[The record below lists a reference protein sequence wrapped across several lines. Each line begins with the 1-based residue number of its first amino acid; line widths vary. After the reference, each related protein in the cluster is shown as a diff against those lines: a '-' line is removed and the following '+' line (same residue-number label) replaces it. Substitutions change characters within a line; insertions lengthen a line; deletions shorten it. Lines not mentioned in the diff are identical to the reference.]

1 MMLQGSHQGGFAS
14 QRFCPVRPRVGFL
27 ASSCRVMDL
36 NASSSIAGFRRRRR
50 LDAPDVVV
58 VVVVAVV
65 MVVFTPTSRAWM
77 TFAAPRCFV
86 TWMIVSSL
94 IGTQWWTTARRRL
107 DDDDG
112 WTTTRDATL
121 VTMTSLDT
129 LPMGDPMDED
139 DERSRRRAQ
148 RQCRRVEWDEQNLA
162 KNFAE
167 RSATMTIDEVETPW
181 HSPPREL
188 FHDDDIDDAR
198 ARDIEDEAVR
208 AREESHARVMAKLE
222 SLIKADVRGST
233 VDDIAGDAVGVV
245 RFHDA
250 DARDED
256 LDDHEEV
263 LKRRLF
269 DAKRKAFQ
277 CKGRGTKRFETD
289 EDVTA

>member
-1 MMLQGSHQGGFAS
+1 
-14 QRFCPVRPRVGFL
+14 
-27 ASSCRVMDL
+27 
-36 NASSSIAGFRRRRR
+36 
-50 LDAPDVVV
+50 
-58 VVVVAVV
+58 
-65 MVVFTPTSRAWM
+65 
-77 TFAAPRCFV
+77 
-86 TWMIVSSL
+86 
-94 IGTQWWTTARRRL
+94 
-107 DDDDG
+107 
-112 WTTTRDATL
+112 
-121 VTMTSLDT
+121 
-129 LPMGDPMDED
+129 MGDPIGDD
-139 DERSRRRAQ
+139 DERRQ
-148 RQCRRVEWDEQNLA
+148 RRRVEWDEQNLA

-208 AREESHARVMAKLE
+208 AREESHARVMAKLDA
-222 SLIKADVRGST
+222 LIKADVRGDAAATARDAST
-233 VDDIAGDAVGVV
+233 EGENVV

-277 CKGRGTKRFETD
+277 CKGRGTKRFESD
-289 EDVTA
+289 DVTA

>member
-1 MMLQGSHQGGFAS
+1 MMCAVQLS
-14 QRFCPVRPRVGFL
+14 
-27 ASSCRVMDL
+27 VMDL
-36 NASSSIAGFRRRRR
+36 NASSSTAAFRGR
-50 LDAPDVVV
+50 LDAPFVVARRWCYAN
-58 VVVVAVV
+58 VVVARMDDV
-65 MVVFTPTSRAWM
+65 RGAI
-77 TFAAPRCFV
+77 AAPRCFV
-86 TWMIVSSL
+86 TRLIVSSL
-94 IGTQWWTTARRRL
+94 IAAAPGGGRQRAR
-107 DDDDG
+107 DDG
-112 WTTTRDATL
+112 WTTTRDATR
-121 VTMTSLDT
+121 VTMTSLDN

-245 RFHDA
+245 QFHDA

>member
-1 MMLQGSHQGGFAS
+1 
-14 QRFCPVRPRVGFL
+14 
-27 ASSCRVMDL
+27 
-36 NASSSIAGFRRRRR
+36 
-50 LDAPDVVV
+50 
-58 VVVVAVV
+58 
-65 MVVFTPTSRAWM
+65 
-77 TFAAPRCFV
+77 
-86 TWMIVSSL
+86 
-94 IGTQWWTTARRRL
+94 
-107 DDDDG
+107 
-112 WTTTRDATL
+112 
-121 VTMTSLDT
+121 MTSLDN

-289 EDVTA
+289 EDVKA